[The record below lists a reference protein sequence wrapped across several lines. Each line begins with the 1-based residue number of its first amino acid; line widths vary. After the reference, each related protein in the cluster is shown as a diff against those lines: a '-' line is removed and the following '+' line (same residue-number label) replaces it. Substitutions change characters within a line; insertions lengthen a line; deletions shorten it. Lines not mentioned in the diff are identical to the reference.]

1 MSYLADK
8 HDGDSGRESCSCTCV
23 IKALLT
29 RQIYVLIRH
38 EIVILLQDE
47 ALLWVKVD
55 STQVGVVGTRGCP
68 TAENPSTG
76 TPLEGAAAKGNGEL
90 CVLEAAE
97 TAAFQAIL
105 LCQAG
110 LGWYFS
116 YVLVCV

>member
-23 IKALLT
+23 IKVLLT

-38 EIVILLQDE
+38 QIVILLQDE

-68 TAENPSTG
+68 IAENPSTG
-76 TPLEGAAAKGNGEL
+76 TPLEGAAAKGNWEL
-90 CVLEAAE
+90 CVLED
-97 TAAFQAIL
+97 QKL
-105 LCQAG
+105 LLFRPFYCLKQ
-110 LGWYFS
+110 
-116 YVLVCV
+116 V

>member
-23 IKALLT
+23 IKVLLT

-38 EIVILLQDE
+38 QILLQDE

-90 CVLEAAE
+90 CVLED
-97 TAAFQAIL
+97 QKL
-105 LCQAG
+105 LLFRPFYCLKQ
-110 LGWYFS
+110 
-116 YVLVCV
+116 V